1 MIARLHSVAFHGIEA
16 VPVEV
21 EVDVA
26 RRGFAG
32 TAVVGLPDAA
42 VKESIER
49 VRSAMQNSGYQF
61 PRYKTVVNLAPA
73 DLRKEGPIFDLPTA
87 VGIIIANGD
96 VVAEQTD
103 NYLVAGE
110 LALDGRVRPI
120 KGALSAAILAKAR
133 GFRGIV
139 LPADNATE
147 AAVVDGLEVVPVTC
161 LAEAIGF
168 LSDQLPI
175 DPVTVDLNAVFA
187 AASAY
192 DCDFADVRGQEHV
205 KRALTIA
212 AAGGCR
218 RWEPAQ
224 PSTVLSAPRRQS
236 SEA

>member
-32 TAVVGLPDAA
+32 TAVVGLPDTA

-61 PRYKTVVNLAPA
+61 PRYKTVVNLPA
-73 DLRKEGPIFDLPTA
+73 AELRRASSIFEPATG
-87 VGIIIANGD
+87 VGLIIANGN
-96 VVAEQTD
+96 V
-103 NYLVAGE
+103 
-110 LALDGRVRPI
+110 
-120 KGALSAAILAKAR
+120 
-133 GFRGIV
+133 
-139 LPADNATE
+139 
-147 AAVVDGLEVVPVTC
+147 VVDRTDDYAWPANWLWTSGCPQSEVPC
-161 LAEAIGF
+161 RPQF
-168 LSDQLPI
+168 WPK
-175 DPVTVDLNAVFA
+175 P

-192 DCDFADVRGQEHV
+192 DRDLAEVCGQEHV

-212 AAGGCR
+212 AAAGCR

-224 PSTVLSAPRRQS
+224 PSRVLSAPRRQS
-236 SEA
+236 SDA